1 MQNYYELLGVSK
13 DSNES
18 EIKKAY
24 RTLSMKHHPDRGGDA
39 SKFQDISNAYE
50 TLRDSNKRRQY
61 DAELSGGLRFNDMMG
76 SDGGMEGFGDI
87 GNIFSMFFG
96 GGPGVGG
103 MPPGF
108 GGMGGG
114 GGIFPGMPPGFGGG
128 GFGGPNIRVFHNGIP
143 VNIETN
149 IFNTF
154 QKPPPI
160 IKNIRI
166 SLEQAYQGVIIP
178 IEFERWVLINNVK
191 HNELENIYVNIPQGI
206 DDNEIIVLENKG
218 HILNENVKGDIK
230 IVIGVDNNSEFK
242 RSGLDIIY
250 KKKITLKESL
260 CGFSFEIKHL
270 NGKQLCLNNNVNR
283 TIIKPMFRKV
293 IPKMGM
299 VRDNDTIGNLII
311 EFDIDYPDTFSEEQI
326 EALSKIL

>member
-1 MQNYYELLGVSK
+1 MPNYYELLGVSRE
-13 DSNES
+13 SNES

-24 RTLSMKHHPDRGGDA
+24 RTLSLKHHPDRGGDA
-39 SKFQDISNAYE
+39 TQFQEINNAYE
-50 TLRDSNKRRQY
+50 TLSDANKRHQY
-61 DAELSGGLRFNDMMG
+61 DIELNGGMRFHDMMG
-76 SDGGMEGFGDI
+76 GDGMEGFADI

-96 GGPGVGG
+96 GG
-103 MPPGF
+103 MPPG
-108 GGMGGG
+108 MGG
-114 GGIFPGMPPGFGGG
+114 FPGMPP

-166 SLEQAYQGVIIP
+166 PLEQAYQGITIP
-178 IEFERWVLINNVK
+178 IEIERWILINNVK
-191 HNELENIYVNIPQGI
+191 HNELENIYVTIPQGI

-218 HILNENVKGDIK
+218 HILNENTKGDIK
-230 IVIGVDNNSEFK
+230 IIIGVDNNTEFK

-293 IPKMGM
+293 IPKMGI
-299 VRDNDTIGNLII
+299 VRDNDNIGNLII
-311 EFDIDYPDTFSEEQI
+311 EFDIDYPDTFTEEQI

>member
-1 MQNYYELLGVSK
+1 MENYYEILGVSK
-13 DSNES
+13 ESTDS

-24 RTLSMKHHPDRGGDA
+24 RTLSLKHHPDRGGDGTQ
-39 SKFQDISNAYE
+39 FQKISNAYE
-50 TLRDSNKRRQY
+50 TLSDSNKRRQY
-61 DAELSGGLRFNDMMG
+61 DAELNGGMRFHDMMNG
-76 SDGGMEGFGDI
+76 EGMEGFGDI
-87 GNIFSMFFG
+87 GNLFSMFFG
-96 GGPGVGG
+96 GG

-108 GGMGGG
+108 GGGGG
-114 GGIFPGMPPGFGGG
+114 GFPGMPPGFGMP

-149 IFNTF
+149 LFNTF

-166 SLEQAYQGVIIP
+166 PLEQAYQGVIIP
-178 IEFERWVLINNVK
+178 IEFERWVLINNIK
-191 HNELENIYVNIPQGI
+191 HNEIENIYVNIPQGI

-218 HILNENVKGDIK
+218 HVLNENVKGDIK
-230 IVIGVDNNSEFK
+230 IVIGVDNNTEFK
-242 RSGLDIIY
+242 RSGLDIVY
-250 KKKITLKESL
+250 KKKISLKESL

-299 VRDNDTIGNLII
+299 IRDNDNIGNLII
-311 EFDIDYPDTFSEEQI
+311 EFDIDYPDTFTDEQI
-326 EALSKIL
+326 ELLSKIL

>member
-39 SKFQDISNAYE
+39 AKFQDINNAYE
-50 TLRDSNKRRQY
+50 TLSDSNKRRNY
-61 DAELSGGLRFNDMMG
+61 DAELNGGLRFHDMMG
-76 SDGGMEGFGDI
+76 GDGGMEGFGDI
-87 GNIFSMFFG
+87 GNLFSMFFG
-96 GGPGVGG
+96 GGGIGGLGGMGGMSGMPPGFGAMGG

-108 GGMGGG
+108 GGM
-114 GGIFPGMPPGFGGG
+114 
-128 GFGGPNIRVFHNGIP
+128 GGPNIRVFHNGIP
-143 VNIETN
+143 VNIESN

-166 SLEQAYQGVIIP
+166 SIEQAYEGVIIP

-230 IVIGVDNNSEFK
+230 IVIGVENTSEFK

-311 EFDIDYPDTFSEEQI
+311 EFDIDYPDSFSEEQM

>member
-1 MQNYYELLGVSK
+1 LEV
-13 DSNES
+13 
-18 EIKKAY
+18 
-24 RTLSMKHHPDRGGDA
+24 
-39 SKFQDISNAYE
+39 
-50 TLRDSNKRRQY
+50 
-61 DAELSGGLRFNDMMG
+61 
-76 SDGGMEGFGDI
+76 
-87 GNIFSMFFG
+87 
-96 GGPGVGG
+96 
-103 MPPGF
+103 
-108 GGMGGG
+108 
-114 GGIFPGMPPGFGGG
+114 
-128 GFGGPNIRVFHNGIP
+128 IRVFRSTDFAHGRAFFDPQAVARHGKAEREINEGDEKVGFDLEGTPIGIRVERQAQGTRQLIQRNNGHQGG
-143 VNIETN
+143 V
-149 IFNTF
+149 F
-154 QKPPPI
+154 
-160 IKNIRI
+160 
-166 SLEQAYQGVIIP
+166 EQAYEGVIIP

-230 IVIGVDNNSEFK
+230 IVIGVENSSEFK

-311 EFDIDYPDTFSEEQI
+311 EFDIDYPDSFSEEQM

>member
-1 MQNYYELLGVSK
+1 MPNYYEILGVSK
-13 DSNES
+13 DSTDS

-24 RTLSMKHHPDRGGDA
+24 RTLSLKHHPDRGGDA
-39 SKFQDISNAYE
+39 TQFQEINNAYE
-50 TLRDSNKRRQY
+50 TLSDSNKRHHY
-61 DAELSGGLRFNDMMG
+61 DAELNGGMRFHDMMG
-76 SDGGMEGFGDI
+76 GDGMEGFGDI
-87 GNIFSMFFG
+87 GNIYSMFFG
-96 GGPGVGG
+96 GG
-103 MPPGF
+103 MPPG
-108 GGMGGG
+108 MGG
-114 GGIFPGMPPGFGGG
+114 FPGMPP

-166 SLEQAYQGVIIP
+166 TLEQAYQGITIP
-178 IEFERWVLINNVK
+178 VEIERWVLINNVK
-191 HNELENIYVNIPQGI
+191 HNELENIYVSITQGI

-230 IVIGVDNNSEFK
+230 IVIGVENATEFK

-260 CGFSFEIKHL
+260 CGFSFELNYI
-270 NGKQLCLNNNVNR
+270 NGKSYTLNNNKGS
-283 TIIKPMFRKV
+283 IIPPEYKKV
-293 IPKMGM
+293 YPEMGLK
-299 VRDNDTIGNLII
+299 RGEHKGNLII
-311 EFDIDYPDTFSEEQI
+311 HFHIDFPLILTNEQI
-326 EALSKIL
+326 DKLSEIL